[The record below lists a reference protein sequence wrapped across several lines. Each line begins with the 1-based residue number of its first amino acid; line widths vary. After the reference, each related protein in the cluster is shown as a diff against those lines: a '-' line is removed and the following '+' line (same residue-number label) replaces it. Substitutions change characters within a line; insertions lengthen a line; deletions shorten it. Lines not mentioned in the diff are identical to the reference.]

1 MTSMATYQSNPPE
14 KMTDGD
20 DATFFWSSS
29 APSNGDYVGVDLG
42 SVAPISSVAV
52 DMSKSS
58 SPNDYIHSGV
68 LEYSIDGSTWQP
80 AGTFLDTPSVSATLP
95 PGTQAR
101 YVRLSNTGVQD
112 YWVVVREFT
121 VARPSSA
128 GLIVSGTPASSSGS
142 SLASAADGNVDT
154 SYRAA
159 SSPASGDALV
169 VTLPAARPLGRVGI
183 AGTGS
188 AQVQIGDGPSWHSI
202 GSLAA
207 GYTELPA
214 SGVTANEI
222 RLVWRAGSAPP
233 VIAELVP
240 WYADTPAVELYVT
253 PASVDAAVG
262 SSVTVSVGLTAT
274 QPADLPG
281 QLRVAAPSGVS
292 ASPLSIGLTLRR
304 GAQASIPITL
314 QGTTPGSRQV
324 QVSFAGLSQ
333 TFTLNVHP

>member
-1 MTSMATYQSNPPE
+1 M
-14 KMTDGD
+14 
-20 DATFFWSSS
+20 
-29 APSNGDYVGVDLG
+29 
-42 SVAPISSVAV
+42 
-52 DMSKSS
+52 
-58 SPNDYIHSGV
+58 
-68 LEYSIDGSTWQP
+68 
-80 AGTFLDTPSVSATLP
+80 
-95 PGTQAR
+95 
-101 YVRLSNTGVQD
+101 
-112 YWVVVREFT
+112 
-121 VARPSSA
+121 
-128 GLIVSGTPASSSGS
+128 
-142 SLASAADGNVDT
+142 
-154 SYRAA
+154 
-159 SSPASGDALV
+159 

-274 QPADLPG
+274 QSGDVPG
-281 QLRVAAPSGVS
+281 PLRVAAPSGVT
-292 ASPLSIGLTLRR
+292 ASPSSTGLTLLR
-304 GAQASIPITL
+304 GAAPTIPITL
-314 QGTTPGSRQV
+314 RASEPGSYHPPIT
-324 QVSFAGLSQ
+324 FAGLSATI
-333 TFTLNVHP
+333 TFNVHPKVSTAYRIETSADR